1 MSKQWNRNRN
11 GNGNNGPRTGMTIP
25 DALSILGN
33 PEPGRESVMR
43 AYRVMAKR
51 YHPDLGGDLEL
62 MILVNL
68 ALEVLRAVDYQW
80 TTQDSDTGRR
90 TRPLTEK
97 LNELWESVRH
107 YRGIHGEVIGYWLWV
122 TGETYAIRGELKA
135 IGFRFSH
142 LKRAWY
148 YHEGRYWKHSK
159 RKFSMGDIRA
169 MWGTED
175 LETEEA
181 QAVT

>member
-1 MSKQWNRNRN
+1 MNSNQNRN
-11 GNGNNGPRTGMTIP
+11 GNGKTEPGNGMTIP

-33 PEPGRESVMR
+33 PEPGKESVMR
-43 AYRVMAKR
+43 GYRDMAKR

-62 MILVNL
+62 MKLVNL
-68 ALEVLRAVDYQW
+68 ALEVLEAVDFTW

-97 LNELWESVRH
+97 LAELWNAVKH
-107 YRGIHGEVIGYWLWV
+107 YPGIHGEVIGYWLWI
-122 TGETYAIRGELKA
+122 TGETYAIREQLKGL
-135 IGFRFSH
+135 GFKFSH

-159 RKFSMGDIRA
+159 RDYSMGDIRA
-169 MWGTED
+169 MWGSED
-175 LETEEA
+175 LEAEEA
-181 QAVT
+181 QAVA